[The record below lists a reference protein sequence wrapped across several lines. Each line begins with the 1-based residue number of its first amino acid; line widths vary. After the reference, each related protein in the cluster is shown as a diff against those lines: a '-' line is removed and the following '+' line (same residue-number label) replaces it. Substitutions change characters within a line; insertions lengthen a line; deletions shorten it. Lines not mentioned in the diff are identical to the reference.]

1 MKLKY
6 ADVKKGIM
14 GSAGIVSVIAQKCQC
29 DWHTAKTFIGKHPK
43 LSLLLKNEREKMVD
57 LAENKLLTKVN
68 EGDNWAIGRVLD
80 GPGKKRD
87 WSARREIEFGENTL
101 AALDMVKIREKLAEA
116 IDRKHRDESGQ
127 GSK

>member
-6 ADVKKGIM
+6 RDVKKAVI
-14 GSAGIVSVIAQKCQC
+14 GSAGIISVIAQKCNC
-29 DWHTAKTFIGKHPK
+29 EWHTAKTFIDKHPK

-80 GPGKKRD
+80 GPGKRRGWYPKSEVEHGMNKETSKTFFD
-87 WSARREIEFGENTL
+87 WITKERKENQP
-101 AALDMVKIREKLAEA
+101 V
-116 IDRKHRDESGQ
+116 
-127 GSK
+127 